1 MNMGNVDVYP
11 VGWLSAIQR
20 SARGVRL
27 GIRRPLAP
35 IRQELRYTVRQA
47 RRGDWRAVKNAFN
60 GYLAEP
66 TILPINLH
74 RIGSGWTRKRALS
87 SLAREIGAIGDD
99 LGQIPNKDD
108 QAVEG

>member
-1 MNMGNVDVYP
+1 MNMDNVDVYP

-35 IRQELRYTVRQA
+35 MRQELRYTIRQA
-47 RRGDWRAVKNAFN
+47 RRGNWRAVRNTFN

-66 TILPINLH
+66 IILPINLH
-74 RIGSGWTRKRALS
+74 RVGSGWTKQRALR
-87 SLAREIGAIGDD
+87 SLAHEIGAIEAD
-99 LGQIPNKDD
+99 LP
-108 QAVEG
+108 